1 MIKGNSIA
9 LPSAEKIIRQIERLV
24 KIQALAG
31 VDALPLF
38 SQRVDNE
45 ICRGEYVIP
54 EFGQL
59 SIMKSID
66 SLEYAIIDCVVF
78 DDVQDEQ
85 PSNGA
90 KYFTITRFPDDAS
103 WTLHGSVEDTDRHH
117 IERLTS
123 FVSESPERVFD
134 RLFDVWFYDYPG
146 IVPDDFTLE
155 RIQSIYNG

>member
-9 LPSAEKIIRQIERLV
+9 LPSAEKIIHQIERLV

-38 SQRVDNE
+38 SHRVDNDV
-45 ICRGEYVIP
+45 CRGEYVIP

-59 SIMKSID
+59 SITKSID

-78 DDVQDEQ
+78 DAVHSE
-85 PSNGA
+85 PSSNGA

-103 WTLHGSVEDTDRHH
+103 WTLHGSGKDLDRTH

-123 FVSESPERVFD
+123 FVCESPEQVFE

-146 IVPDDFTLE
+146 IVPEDFTLE